1 MPRKVILP
9 CGPGGLLRT
18 LGAGIERSRFMS
30 GLLGLVALQMLN
42 INLRLP

>member
-1 MPRKVILP
+1 MPQKAILLY
-9 CGPGGLLRT
+9 GRGGFLRIP
-18 LGAGIERSRFMS
+18 GAGIERSRFMS

>member
-1 MPRKVILP
+1 MPQKAIPP
-9 CGPGGLLRT
+9 CGPGGLIRT
-18 LGAGIERSRFMS
+18 LGAGIERSRFTS